1 MRKVISL
8 IKMIQNK
15 NPVVIHHGALCT
27 TVSHYLLLYLTSPHI
42 FFWKQKRK
50 DPRVGKAP
58 TNTKKEPSS
67 NKWTRPQT
75 PKPDSKRKIKQQTQ
89 TKHLTNKKEKRNP
102 NPSQTTATTQTT
114 TGVMWLKQEVNTKG
128 RDRLELALEAAV
140 KKGSRFSGH
149 STRSTINPRH
159 KIQWRKQIHM
169 TDPDQL
175 RLVARFD
182 LVWCTYVHKAQ
193 ACANNWKVRWGMA
206 WHHYSSILFERV

>member
-128 RDRLELALEAAV
+128 RDRSELALEAVV

-149 STRSTINPRH
+149 STRSTISSTQNSMKKTNSHDRSRSIETCSP
-159 KIQWRKQIHM
+159 IWFS
-169 TDPDQL
+169 
-175 RLVARFD
+175 LV
-182 LVWCTYVHKAQ
+182 YVRPQ
-193 ACANNWKVRWGMA
+193 STSMC
-206 WHHYSSILFERV
+206 